1 MDGGKVRFIALNPD
15 QRFGRAYKKRVNADS
30 IGMRM
35 RARRLVGQGAATRE
49 INRAESKRQTKGKQ
63 KGAHGWHARLFYR
76 LKTP

>member
-15 QRFGRAYKKRVNADS
+15 QSLGRAYKKRVNADG

-35 RARRLVGQGAATRE
+35 RARRLVGQGAAARE
-49 INRAESKRQTKGKQ
+49 GNRGESKRQTKAKQ

-76 LKTP
+76 LETP